1 MYNDLDECKVKFDLI
16 ASNEKA
22 VNRMCVKMQKD
33 TELTQ
38 ISRENSELKE
48 ELQYIKRE
56 LDSSRQD
63 WQLKEAEYKREQEQ
77 MTATIE
83 VLNAQ
88 VSNLFAE
95 WLILCHTYL
104 PCQLASTIIGIIK
117 KSIGGDDEH
126 HVSIS
131 RL

>member
-1 MYNDLDECKVKFDLI
+1 
-16 ASNEKA
+16 
-22 VNRMCVKMQKD
+22 MCVMQKD

-88 VSNLFAE
+88 VSTLFAE